1 VCVLLDRCFDTYV
14 NAANTY
20 LGKKSGL
27 MNCYYSSN
35 NLFSLLTKGT
45 LAIRLFV
52 NGFSTKQ
59 SDSSPLRHFESGF
72 AFKVPPLALRELN
85 FFLSK
90 QGKYMI
96 KNNKKK
102 IYSLVWPI
110 ITCLCGMCNNLKTV
124 RRTQQN
130 PTPWRSG
137 LEQCMDM
144 STSEVPMSSSPSK
157 IVSHVWVCGV
167 EKGRQ
172 AWGRGEAIGVW
183 ETEQST
189 FNMGPEWKKAHNL
202 S

>member
-1 VCVLLDRCFDTYV
+1 
-14 NAANTY
+14 
-20 LGKKSGL
+20 
-27 MNCYYSSN
+27 
-35 NLFSLLTKGT
+35 
-45 LAIRLFV
+45 
-52 NGFSTKQ
+52 
-59 SDSSPLRHFESGF
+59 
-72 AFKVPPLALRELN
+72 
-85 FFLSK
+85 
-90 QGKYMI
+90 MI

-102 IYSLVWPI
+102 YILWCGLLSHACVVCA
-110 ITCLCGMCNNLKTV
+110 ITKKTV

-144 STSEVPMSSSPSK
+144 STSEVPMSSSLSK

-167 EKGRQ
+167 EKGGQ